1 MRVRTFSLARLRDEE
16 QGAVL
21 AMVAIS
27 LIVLLGMA
35 VLTFDLGHGVALK
48 RNMVNAA
55 DAGALAAA
63 RECGLAKGEGSATA
77 AAGVLV
83 ADNNDA
89 ATVTDV
95 QFDPGPAQCMGAP
108 NPDPDGRNTVTV
120 TVSVPQEYFFAQI
133 FGFDSGAVVASATA
147 EWIAG
152 ATSSMPLMFDM
163 SWMQGVCDDPAFF
176 TAETIPPGTP
186 EPQCTFLFDNDGG
199 NNGGI
204 GDGTWGWLNLNQW
217 NVAPG
222 DNCSSAG
229 TAGLVSAVQDGVPLS
244 LNPQPP
250 TYVCSTSGLKTPVW
264 NVLDAREGDL
274 LFFPLVD
281 PAGQIPP
288 RPGKPDKYDVID
300 FIGLRLLGAQKLGGK
315 ERTCGTQVDSN
326 ASGVCVTLSWP
337 GLDPEGSGDGNPTV
351 RLIR

>member
-1 MRVRTFSLARLRDEE
+1 MRVRGFSLARLRDDE

-21 AMVAIS
+21 AIVAIS

-35 VLTFDLGHGVALK
+35 VLTFDLGRGVFLK

-63 RECGLAKGEGSATA
+63 RECGLGNGEGSAQLA
-77 AAGVLV
+77 ADELV
-83 ADNNDA
+83 ADNNA
-89 ATVTDV
+89 SATVTGF
-95 QFDPGPAQCMGAP
+95 QIDPGPAQCEGAA

-120 TVSVPQEYFFAQI
+120 TVSVDQEYFFAQI
-133 FGFDSGAVVASATA
+133 FGADGGTVVASATA
-147 EWIAG
+147 EWTAG
-152 ATSSMPLMFDM
+152 ATTSAPLMFDM
-163 SWMQGVCDDPAFF
+163 SWMEGVCDDPAFF
-176 TAETIPPGTP
+176 TAETIPPGMP
-186 EPQCTFLFDNDGG
+186 EPECEFLFDNDGG

-204 GDGTWGWLNLNQW
+204 GGGTWGWLDPTQW
-217 NVAPG
+217 NVES
-222 DNCSSAG
+222 DENCR
-229 TAGLVSAVQDGVPLS
+229 GLGVDKLRLFVQNGVPLS

-250 TYVCSTSGLKTPVW
+250 TYVCSVSGLKEPGW
-264 NVLDAREGDL
+264 DELDAREGDV

-300 FIGLRLLGAQKLGGK
+300 FIGLRVLEAHKLSGK

-326 ASGVCVTLSWP
+326 ASGACVTLSWP

-351 RLIR
+351 RLIG

>member
-1 MRVRTFSLARLRDEE
+1 
-16 QGAVL
+16 
-21 AMVAIS
+21 MV
-27 LIVLLGMA
+27 G
-35 VLTFDLGHGVALK
+35 
-48 RNMVNAA
+48 AA

-63 RECGLAKGEGSATA
+63 RECGLANGKGSATA
-77 AAGVLV
+77 AAGELV
-83 ADNNDA
+83 ADNNGAAKVTNIKIAPNDA
-89 ATVTDV
+89 V
-95 QFDPGPAQCMGAP
+95 CSGAG
-108 NPDPDGRNTVTV
+108 NPDPDGHNTVTV
-120 TVSVPQEYFFAQI
+120 TVRVPQEYFFAQI
-133 FGFDSGAVVASATA
+133 FGFSGGQVVASATA

-222 DNCSSAG
+222 DHCSSAG
-229 TAGLVSAVQDGVPLS
+229 TAELVSAVQDGVPLS

-250 TYVCSTSGLKTPVW
+250 TYVCSTSGLRPPVW
-264 NVLDAREGDL
+264 DALDAREGDIV
-274 LFFPLVD
+274 FFPLVD

-300 FIGLRLLGAQKLGGK
+300 FIGLRVVEVHKLGGK

-326 ASGVCVTLSWP
+326 ASGACVTLSWP
-337 GLDPEGSGDGNPTV
+337 GLDPEGSGGDGNPTV
-351 RLIR
+351 RLIG